1 MSEEEKDV
9 MIRRAQRDVSKPVG
23 LAGAPS
29 YSMKAPLENR
39 LQQNLQTM
47 WVSQLVFKGAAPTL
61 MYCKPCSVFVTPS
74 KVGTTGMSY
83 FDYLHRDHADHRDE
97 IVPCDWESVSKLGAG
112 KYRELMQSFTAVS
125 YQIGKP
131 VRCGPQLIAHESVEA
146 ETPVPK
152 YCPLTKLPKCSRFA
166 MMPEEPETCVQC
178 LQDRSKSKESLK
190 RYFEQTEEQKRR
202 QASFEHL
209 KRRIKQ

>member
-9 MIRRAQRDVSKPVG
+9 MLRRAQRDVSKPVG

-29 YSMKAPLENR
+29 YSMTAMQDR
-39 LQQNLQTM
+39 LQQQ
-47 WVSQLVFKGAAPTL
+47 WVAQQVFKGRAPQIL
-61 MYCKPCSVFVTPS
+61 FCKQDFMFTVPTR
-74 KVGTTGMSY
+74 VGTTGMAFY
-83 FDYLHRDHADHRDE
+83 DYLHRDHSSHKE
-97 IVPCDWESVSKLGAG
+97 ELVECTWEDLSNYGCR

-178 LQDRSKSKESLK
+178 LQDRSKSNESLK

-209 KRRIKQ
+209 KRRVR